1 MSNEINHDFQEED
14 VVEVINDYR
23 QFLIGK
29 HGTVFAVVG
38 HRIYV
43 EFGDDVPQ
51 DSKRVVLHSDN
62 LKKVEAAQ

>member
-1 MSNEINHDFQEED
+1 MTHDFQEED
-14 VVEVINDYR
+14 AVEVVNDYR
-23 QFLIGK
+23 PFLIGK

-38 HRIYV
+38 YRIYV

-51 DSKRVVLHSDN
+51 DSKRVVLHYDN